1 MSSYKQLY
9 ETAIKKNRLMVLCW
23 KRRDIPL
30 FANIFDQ
37 LIEGEVKEAT
47 TELLDDV
54 ICSLDNDL
62 RVLKVKIDECKV
74 KIEGLIY
81 ADNDPTADEIF
92 DARANYKSL
101 QTESEDKTIL
111 LNSYERIADL
121 ATNFVEKGKDG

>member
-9 ETAIKKNRLMVLCW
+9 ETAIKKNKLMILCW
-23 KRRDIPL
+23 EHRHIPL
-30 FANIFDQ
+30 IANMFDQ

-47 TELLDDV
+47 TDLLDDV

-62 RVLKVKIDECKV
+62 RALKVKIDECR
-74 KIEGLIY
+74 INFEGLIY

-101 QTESEDKTIL
+101 QTESEDKTVL
-111 LNSYERIADL
+111 LASFERIADL
-121 ATNFVEKGKDG
+121 ATNFVEK